1 MSRSAS
7 FSGVSFFIKTLC
19 GLVLSS
25 LTLQCRVVNCTCF
38 SCLCSSVTST
48 TLVKSL
54 ENTEKPRAEVREEFC
69 HFGTSLVVQW
79 LRLCA
84 SNAGDMG
91 SIPGQGTKIPHACR
105 ARKKKKKDKPKNRI
119 MLLCSYAPWGQGG
132 DCSSTQVV
140 SLSFSWELCLIHC
153 YVSAPPVPG
162 PEQCLGDLHHSVR
175 AQE

>member
-1 MSRSAS
+1 M
-7 FSGVSFFIKTLC
+7 
-19 GLVLSS
+19 LSS
-25 LTLQCRVVNCTCF
+25 LTLQCRVVNCMCF

-84 SNAGDMG
+84 PNAGDMG

-105 ARKKKKKDKPKNRI
+105 ARKKKKRQTKKQNYAALQLCPVRTRWRLLQHPGGVFI
-119 MLLCSYAPWGQGG
+119 ILLGTVSHSLLCLST
-132 DCSSTQVV
+132 SSAWPRAVLRRSP
-140 SLSFSWELCLIHC
+140 SLS
-153 YVSAPPVPG
+153 
-162 PEQCLGDLHHSVR
+162 
-175 AQE
+175 

>member
-105 ARKKKKKDKPKNRI
+105 ARKKKKKTNQK
-119 MLLCSYAPWGQGG
+119 
-132 DCSSTQVV
+132 T
-140 SLSFSWELCLIHC
+140 ELCCFAAMPREDKVETAPAPRWCLYHSPGNC
-153 YVSAPPVPG
+153 VSFTVMSQHL
-162 PEQCLGDLHHSVR
+162 QCL
-175 AQE
+175 AQSSA